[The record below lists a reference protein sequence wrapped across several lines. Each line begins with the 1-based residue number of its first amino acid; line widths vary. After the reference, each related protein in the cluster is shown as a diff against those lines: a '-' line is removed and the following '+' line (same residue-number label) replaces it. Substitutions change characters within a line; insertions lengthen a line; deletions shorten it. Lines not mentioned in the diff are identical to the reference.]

1 MEKYVIAN
9 CTDTGRVRSVNEDS
23 MVTFDSPNGQVV
35 VVSDG
40 MGGQNAGDV
49 ASQLAVAVIQDI
61 LTDNTFASP
70 DEAISSSIMAANQ
83 AILRKASQD
92 PSLTGMGA
100 TCVMLIVKDGVVYYG
115 SVGDSRIYYIA
126 NGMIQQLTKDQ
137 SYVQTLVDAGQL
149 TPEAAEFHQD
159 KNQITNAL
167 GIEGMTPP
175 VLGAAIT
182 PVHGS
187 VFLLCSDGL
196 SGMVPNNEILG
207 IVSKS
212 DIPLGERAKMLV
224 NRANQNG
231 GTDNIT
237 VQLVEFGNSLP
248 AEEFASPSGYGSYGD
263 GLSAKPKAKTSS
275 KIIAILSVVLL
286 LIVVGG
292 GAYWYFS
299 KDKPKAETKVVIQ
312 PSRSTTNNSTS
323 NSTSQPS
330 EQATSKTNSS
340 SNSQVEANQPPIQ
353 SQQQV
358 SSSRGQTKKT
368 VKKKVEK
375 TGKQLAKEVLDE
387 KKGKSGKVKE
397 KKKEQ
402 IVFKKYKDKGS
413 KDDEAIDKEVLQP
426 KKGSEKSSSKQTPKV
441 TLPVA
446 N

>member
-9 CTDTGRVRSVNEDS
+9 CTDTGRVRAVNEDS

-35 VVSDG
+35 VVCDG

-83 AILRKASQD
+83 AVLRKASQD

-149 TPEAAEFHQD
+149 TPEAAEYHQD

-196 SGMVPNNEILG
+196 TGMVPNSDILG
-207 IVSKS
+207 ILSKA

-231 GTDNIT
+231 GADNIT

-248 AEEFASPSGYGSYGD
+248 TEGLTSSNGYGSYGR
-263 GLSAKPKAKTSS
+263 GLNAKPKAKTSS
-275 KIIAILSVVLL
+275 KVIAILSVVLL
-286 LIVVGG
+286 LLVVGG

-299 KDKPKAETKVVIQ
+299 KDKSKTESKVVTQ
-312 PSRSTTNNSTS
+312 PSRSTSNNSS
-323 NSTSQPS
+323 SQFS
-330 EQATSKTNSS
+330 ERSTSKTTSS
-340 SNSQVEANQPPIQ
+340 SGGYVETTQHSSQ
-353 SQQQV
+353 SQHQV
-358 SSSRGQTKKT
+358 SSNKSQTRKNI
-368 VKKKVEK
+368 KKKAEK
-375 TGKQLAKEVLDE
+375 SGKQLAKEVLDE
-387 KKGKSGKVKE
+387 KKSKTDDNVTKKQNIVIKKFVGNKNDEALEEKTSHNTKQTIQPNKKTDKSQE
-397 KKKEQ
+397 KK
-402 IVFKKYKDKGS
+402 S
-413 KDDEAIDKEVLQP
+413 
-426 KKGSEKSSSKQTPKV
+426 TP
-441 TLPVA
+441 PVP